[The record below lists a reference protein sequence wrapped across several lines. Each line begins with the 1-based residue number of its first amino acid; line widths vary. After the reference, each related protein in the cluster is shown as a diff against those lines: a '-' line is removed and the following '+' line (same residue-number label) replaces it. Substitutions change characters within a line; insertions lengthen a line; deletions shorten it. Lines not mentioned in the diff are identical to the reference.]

1 MTVFKFKLGE
11 PVKIDISGEIGEVI
25 GRTEYVATAP
35 SYLVLFKAADG
46 RAVTGW
52 WEADFLS
59 PVMS

>member
-11 PVKIDISGEIGEVI
+11 PVKIDISGEIGQVI

-59 PVMS
+59 PEMS